1 MSFSHEPV
9 MLAEILDLLAYL
21 EAGGKVFLFDRTA
34 LEKLTAAQ
42 RALGRLAYLHGT
54 TAGNRIGMVVPY
66 CDLGLPAYQSAQG
79 VEHFTLPY
87 TAVPSVAGNDEL
99 ILCYS

>member
-1 MSFSHEPV
+1 MFAPRPDV
-9 MLAEILDLLAYL
+9 AVAEMRR
-21 EAGGKVFLFDRTA
+21 VR
-34 LEKLTAAQ
+34 
-42 RALGRLAYLHGT
+42 
-54 TAGNRIGMVVPY
+54 GNRIGMVVPY